1 MWDIIYLIRI
11 YCSYKQ
17 KQYGEATFQE
27 LMPYGA
33 SVYYGVSAMIKGLLV
48 TAVAV
53 CIMALVSKEDG
64 IEPLKEIT
72 TLKSESTLLAL
83 ELTPQLWSMAHLRH

>member
-1 MWDIIYLIRI
+1 MVLYVGHYFYFYFI
-11 YCSYKQ
+11 Q
-17 KQYGEATFQE
+17 AKQYGSSISRVNAIW
-27 LMPYGA
+27 
-33 SVYYGVSAMIKGLLV
+33 SVCVLRCFSYDKRTLV

-83 ELTPQLWSMAHLRH
+83 ELTPHYGVWLILRR

>member
-1 MWDIIYLIRI
+1 M
-11 YCSYKQ
+11 
-17 KQYGEATFQE
+17 AVAFQE

-64 IEPLKEIT
+64 IEPLKRNNNFKI
-72 TLKSESTLLAL
+72 
-83 ELTPQLWSMAHLRH
+83 